1 MTNQIVL
8 IVTCNFRYVILIF
21 TLQPPGWVND
31 VREEI
36 LRRSVCFYPNVI
48 AYVVLNCGPNSIKHF
63 EHLRCAQ
70 AKILHIA
77 VDTQSEVRNVDLF
90 VPNKL
95 WFVKAPNIYCQ
106 TSCRRALSTS
116 RPWAQKR
123 LGKCLGSTPHPIEKI
138 VFVLFWHFGQITPH
152 ILSGVCMVSGIGGNS
167 LLPST
172 SGWKGKNVHYMTLSR
187 ISL

>member
-8 IVTCNFRYVILIF
+8 IVTCNFHHVSLIF

-36 LRRSVCFYPNVI
+36 LRRSVCFYPNVV

-138 VFVLFWHFGQITPH
+138 VIVLFNILTFWSNHSTYIIRCLHGQWYRGQLVTAKY
-152 ILSGVCMVSGIGGNS
+152 LR
-167 LLPST
+167 LE
-172 SGWKGKNVHYMTLSR
+172 R
-187 ISL
+187 

>member
-1 MTNQIVL
+1 MTNQILL
-8 IVTCNFRYVILIF
+8 IVTCNFHYVILIF

-63 EHLRCAQ
+63 ERLRCAQ

-95 WFVKAPNIYCQ
+95 
-106 TSCRRALSTS
+106 
-116 RPWAQKR
+116 
-123 LGKCLGSTPHPIEKI
+123 
-138 VFVLFWHFGQITPH
+138 
-152 ILSGVCMVSGIGGNS
+152 
-167 LLPST
+167 
-172 SGWKGKNVHYMTLSR
+172 
-187 ISL
+187 